1 MHACALAFLEHG
13 TMGVSSNQRPI
24 RVVHASHG
32 LPNAVFNRNYDTL
45 YARTSSCPLAEA
57 AKRMSEELVTRF
69 ACPVLDPELS
79 SCPALNKRDSN
90 SRVKAEKFT

>member
-32 LPNAVFNRNYDTL
+32 LPNAVFNRNYNTL
-45 YARTSSCPLAEA
+45 YMYVRAHLPVLSTEA

-69 ACPVLDPELS
+69 PCPILEPDTQS
-79 SCPALNKRDSN
+79 YSMLNKR
-90 SRVKAEKFT
+90 EF